1 MIYILLAISWATVG
15 LMAANHAAW
24 RDDAREGE
32 WVFLL
37 LIGVFF
43 GPALALSLL
52 LEDVEPLWRRFRRG

>member
-1 MIYILLAISWATVG
+1 MIYVLLAISWATIG
-15 LMAANHAAW
+15 LMAANYAAW

-37 LIGVFF
+37 IIGVFF

-52 LEDVEPLWRRFRRG
+52 LEDAESLWRRFRRG